1 MNLFLIG
8 GSIVGILAAVV
19 LVLLLMLKNKNL
31 QLQELSEQHDLAL
44 QLLESAKKDAAEAEK
59 LQTQQQEIKC
69 NELSKSA
76 SDFRNFF
83 NSVRLRA
90 TAAYADSADKDNS
103 KAS

>member
-8 GSIVGILAAVV
+8 GSIVGILAAMV
-19 LVLLLMLKNKNL
+19 LVLILVLKNKNL
-31 QLQELSEQHDLAL
+31 QLKELSEQHDLAL
-44 QLLESAKKDAAEAEK
+44 QLLESARIDAAEVEN
-59 LQTQQQEIKC
+59 LQTQQQEIKR

-90 TAAYADSADKDNS
+90 TAAYADSADNGNS
-103 KAS
+103 TPG